1 MIFFWISLSLII
13 FQYRFINLRVYLYAN
28 LSDVDSFK
36 TQFRQSRLVFLL
48 ALVVVLC
55 IHLIFIY
62 MEIFA
67 RNDLMQEINIMAF
80 LLESVALLT
89 SFLIYGVTLIMDI
102 RKYYEKRYSA
112 QRICVIKQVIAVSIA
127 IVVLQIKLA
136 IEYFFCADGFCH
148 GFGTG
153 HFPQVT
159 IWV

>member
-1 MIFFWISLSLII
+1 
-13 FQYRFINLRVYLYAN
+13 
-28 LSDVDSFK
+28 
-36 TQFRQSRLVFLL
+36 
-48 ALVVVLC
+48 
-55 IHLIFIY
+55 

-80 LLESVALLT
+80 FLESVALLT

-112 QRICVIKQVIAVSIA
+112 QRICVIKQVITISIA
-127 IVVLQIKLA
+127 IFVLQIKLA

-153 HFPQVT
+153 HFPEVT
-159 IWV
+159 IWVQLAMILVIVADILPIVALIYSSWIASKC

>member
-1 MIFFWISLSLII
+1 
-13 FQYRFINLRVYLYAN
+13 
-28 LSDVDSFK
+28 
-36 TQFRQSRLVFLL
+36 
-48 ALVVVLC
+48 
-55 IHLIFIY
+55 

-112 QRICVIKQVIAVSIA
+112 QRICVIKQVIAISIA

-153 HFPQVT
+153 HFPEVT
-159 IWV
+159 IWVQLAMILVIVADILPIAALIYSSWIASKC

>member
-1 MIFFWISLSLII
+1 
-13 FQYRFINLRVYLYAN
+13 
-28 LSDVDSFK
+28 
-36 TQFRQSRLVFLL
+36 
-48 ALVVVLC
+48 
-55 IHLIFIY
+55 

-80 LLESVALLT
+80 FLESVALLT

-153 HFPQVT
+153 HFPEVT
-159 IWV
+159 IWVQLAMILVIVADILPIAALIYSSWIASKC